1 MAVSIPFVSTVCK
14 AMERI
19 APLRLAETWDNVGL
33 LLESPSQ
40 RLKGVNRVLLT
51 IDLTTAVMDEALQL
65 QTPVIISYHP
75 PIFRGLKSFT
85 LSNPLQA
92 SLLRCAAEGI
102 SVYAPH
108 TAVDSVWGGV
118 NDWLAEGILTGS
130 EGDIGP
136 AVKMKKSDG
145 GDGESEGAE
154 GRLVTYDDPTSLEVV
169 VSRIK
174 KRLGIVQLEVAY
186 APNAKRDVKSVAICA
201 GSGGSMLVGRDADVY
216 FTGEMQHHDVLAS
229 VAAGKHVVLCG
240 HTNTERGYLPVLA
253 TQLINDLKANAGSEH
268 LQGLEVLVSKKDV
281 HPLTYV

>member
-1 MAVSIPFVSTVCK
+1 
-14 AMERI
+14 
-19 APLRLAETWDNVGL
+19 
-33 LLESPSQ
+33 
-40 RLKGVNRVLLT
+40 
-51 IDLTTAVMDEALQL
+51 MDEALQL

-136 AVKMKKSDG
+136 AVKMKKTDG

-154 GRLVTYDDPTSLEVV
+154 GRLVTYDEPTSLEVV
-169 VSRIK
+169 ISRIK
-174 KRLGIVQLEVAY
+174 KRLGIVQCALCYPFLSVHPRTPLPDADADNLPVEVAY
-186 APNAKRDVKSVAICA
+186 APGAKRDVKSVAICA

-216 FTGEMQHHDVLAS
+216 FTGEMQHVS
-229 VAAGKHVVLCG
+229 S
-240 HTNTERGYLPVLA
+240 LP
-253 TQLINDLKANAGSEH
+253 TTYS
-268 LQGLEVLVSKKDV
+268 LEC
-281 HPLTYV
+281 